1 MLARVTDW
9 ILSLD
14 GWVALA
20 IVFLVPALE
29 ASAFL
34 GFVFPGE
41 IAVILGGVL
50 AFNGRIPLPAVVVA
64 AVAGAIVGD
73 TIGYF
78 VGRRWGHQILR
89 GVGRRVPFLRHRID
103 EHLESA
109 QAYVRRRGGAAVFF
123 GRFTAALRVMIPGL
137 AGMAEIPYGQFAF
150 YNAAGGLLWGTAFV
164 LLGYFAGAA
173 WQRVAADASRVGL
186 ALLVLVLVG
195 LVIGRVLRN
204 IREHG
209 ERLTDRL
216 AGVAAVAWVRRR
228 FPFQSAWLARRIDT
242 GSPWGFGLSVV
253 VLAGAVCGW
262 IFISLTQDVFAH
274 EEAVLSDPGVT
285 RFVVDHRVAWATA
298 LMKGV
303 TWLGSNSV
311 MIPLVVVVGSYFLFR
326 DRDWRPAVYM
336 ATALVGANLIY
347 RVVKVWVGR
356 ARPPE
361 SLHLIGVSG
370 FGFPSGHATVAVACW
385 GLAALL
391 LGAGRPVRA
400 KLVLGTAAIV
410 IVALVGL
417 SRIYLGVHWWTD
429 VIAGFALGGLW
440 LSLLGLL
447 LLRRTAVVARIAEA
461 QGDRRQPGAGSHEQV
476 PAGT

>member
-1 MLARVTDW
+1 MARLGDW

-50 AFNGRIPLPAVVVA
+50 AFNGRIPLPAVIVA

-78 VGRRWGHQILR
+78 VGRRWGRQILR
-89 GVGRRVPFLRHRID
+89 GIGRRVPFLRHRID
-103 EHLESA
+103 EHLASA

-123 GRFTAALRVMIPGL
+123 GRFTAALRVMVPGL
-137 AGMAEIPYGQFAF
+137 AGMAEIPYGRFAF

-173 WQRVAADASRVGL
+173 WERVAADASTVGL
-186 ALLVLVLVG
+186 TLLTLVLVG
-195 LVIGRVLRN
+195 LVVGRILRN

-209 ERLTDRL
+209 EPLPDRL
-216 AGVAAVAWVRRR
+216 ARAAPIAWARGR
-228 FPFQSAWLARRIDT
+228 FSRPSAWLARRIDT
-242 GSPWGFGLSVV
+242 RSPSGFGLSAI

-262 IFISLTQDVFAH
+262 IFIALTQDVFAH

-285 RFVVDHRVAWATA
+285 RFIVDHRSTWATS
-298 LMKGV
+298 LMKDV
-303 TWLGSNSV
+303 TWLGSNAL
-311 MIPLVVVVGSYFLFR
+311 MIPLVAVVGGYFLFR
-326 DRDWRPAVYM
+326 DRDWRPAAYM
-336 ATALVGANLIY
+336 TAALVGANLIY
-347 RVVKVWVGR
+347 RVVKSWVGR
-356 ARPPE
+356 PRPPG

-370 FGFPSGHATVAVACW
+370 SSFPSGHAAQALACW

-391 LGAGRPVRA
+391 LGAGRPIRT
-400 KLVLGTAAIV
+400 KFLVWTAAVV
-410 IVALVGL
+410 IVSLVGL

-440 LSLLGLL
+440 LCLLGLL
-447 LLRRTAVVARIAEA
+447 LSRQRAAAARVPEIQAD
-461 QGDRRQPGAGSHEQV
+461 GPQPGPGSDEQV
-476 PAGT
+476 RAGA